1 MRQKKQCFKE
11 KFRNWGPITIC
22 QNLLSAH
29 LSLKKPLHPLYS
41 TQKRRSSDAF
51 IFINRCFKTCAGYKN
66 LASEVYLF
74 LIPVMTVY
82 HMRSITHV

>member
-1 MRQKKQCFKE
+1 MFQRKISELGSNNNLSELAQK
-11 KFRNWGPITIC
+11 
-22 QNLLSAH
+22 NLSTL
-29 LSLKKPLHPLYS
+29 LYS

-74 LIPVMTVY
+74 LIPVMYVLY
-82 HMRSITHV
+82 ITCDQLHV